1 MKLRPAA
8 ATLAALLALGWTAAE
23 AQSSRE
29 QRRVYQCG
37 PGQLSDRP
45 CGPDAAASTLSFD
58 QPSAADRRAAEARYQ
73 AEARRAEA
81 QRRERLRAEALA
93 YQKRSRPAVIQGS
106 PAKPGAAAA
115 PASAAARSA
124 GPGKPTKTPKA
135 PKAPKEPK
143 APKAAA
149 SAP

>member
-1 MKLRPAA
+1 MNLRPAA
-8 ATLAALLALGWTAAE
+8 ATLAAFLALAWTGAD

-29 QRRVYQCG
+29 QRRIYQCG

-45 CGPDAAASTLSFD
+45 CGPDAAASTLAFD

-81 QRRERLRAEALA
+81 QRRERLRAEAQA
-93 YQKRSRPAVIQGS
+93 YKARSRPAVIGAKPPAVAS
-106 PAKPGAAAA
+106 PA
-115 PASAAARSA
+115 ASESVRIA
-124 GPGKPTKTPKA
+124 GPGKA
-135 PKAPKEPK
+135 PKAPTSPK

>member
-1 MKLRPAA
+1 MNLRPAA
-8 ATLAALLALGWTAAE
+8 ATLAAFLALAWTGAD

-45 CGPDAAASTLSFD
+45 CGPDAAASTLAFD

-81 QRRERLRAEALA
+81 QRRERLRAEAQA
-93 YQKRSRPAVIQGS
+93 YKARARPAVIGPKPPDGAS
-106 PAKPGAAAA
+106 P

-124 GPGKPTKTPKA
+124 GPGKPPKA
-135 PKAPKEPK
+135 PKAPK
-143 APKAAA
+143 APKPPKTAA